1 MKNIKRI
8 GVVGGGSS
16 GFIAALM
23 LRTRFPNHHIDIIC
37 SKKLGI
43 IGVGEGSTEHWTDFA
58 EYVGLRDDEMISE
71 CNATFKIGIMFEDW
85 GVDKYM
91 HSIQDGYN
99 LELGSQYPF
108 VFANMIKDD
117 VHSDQM
123 SNKGFWENKINNWYI
138 ENNQVPVAQFHFD
151 TFKLNEYLTSHAG
164 ARGINIIDDEITKV
178 NHDDEGNIST
188 IESDTATYD
197 YDFYIDCTGMRRV
210 LMSTLGAKWES
221 HKEYLHTNSAIVF
234 QTPDTDNYNMWSL
247 AKGMKHGWMF
257 RTPTYGRWGNGYI
270 FDSEYLTPEGAKAE
284 VEEVLGHE
292 ITIGKH
298 IKFDPGALDNAWI
311 KNCCAIGLSSSFIE
325 PLEASSIGSSIQ
337 QMFMLVH
344 NLHNYN
350 DDTVDRYNRS
360 FKSLI
365 ENIRD
370 FIVLHFVCPRVD
382 TEFWRKVADTPL
394 PKSLQTKLDIWR
406 HRMPTHIDFDD
417 DTNFILFK
425 SLHFVMVL
433 HGLKLF
439 DIDSIGEEYATLH
452 ESFKQKADEVR
463 EHLNNESHEDHTFLT
478 HKEFLTMVRKL
489 HKETTGQ

>member
-23 LRTRFPNHHIDIIC
+23 LRTRFPEHHIDIIC

-58 EYVGLRDDEMISE
+58 EYVGLSDDEMISE

-99 LELGSQYPF
+99 LQLGSQYPF
-108 VFANMIKDD
+108 VFANMIKDG

-123 SNKGFWENKINNWYI
+123 SNKGFWENKINKWYI

-164 ARGINIIDDEITKV
+164 GRGINIIDDEITKV

-298 IKFDPGALDNAWI
+298 INFDPGALDKAWI

-360 FKSLI
+360 FKSLV

-382 TEFWRKVADTPL
+382 TEFWRKVAETPL
-394 PKSLQTKLDIWR
+394 PKSLQSKLDTWR
-406 HRMPTHIDFDD
+406 HRMPTEIDFDD

-425 SLHFVMVL
+425 ALHFVMVL

-439 DIDSIGEEYATLH
+439 DVDSISNEYATLH
-452 ESFKQKADEVR
+452 ESFKKKADEVR
-463 EHLNNESHEDHTFLT
+463 LHLNNESSEEHEFIT
-478 HKEFLTMVRKL
+478 HKDFLTMVRKL
-489 HKETTGQ
+489 HNEATGQ